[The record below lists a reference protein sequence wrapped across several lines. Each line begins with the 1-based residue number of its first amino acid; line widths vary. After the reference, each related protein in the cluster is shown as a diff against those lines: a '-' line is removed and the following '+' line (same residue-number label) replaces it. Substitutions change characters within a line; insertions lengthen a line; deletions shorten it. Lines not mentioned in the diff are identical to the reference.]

1 MDYYTATIT
10 YKDGTT
16 ETITIMAEDLENADF
31 IIGSMVAFNP
41 NFQDYEIDLSDDLGE
56 NIWLKRNVVTADT
69 YKGKTG
75 NTIGVQ

>member
-56 NIWLKRNVVTADT
+56 NI
-69 YKGKTG
+69 
-75 NTIGVQ
+75 

>member
-1 MDYYTATIT
+1 MDSYTATIH

-41 NFQDYEIDLSDDLGE
+41 NFQDYEVDLTNEMGE
-56 NIWLKRNVVTADT
+56 KLKC
-69 YKGKTG
+69 
-75 NTIGVQ
+75 